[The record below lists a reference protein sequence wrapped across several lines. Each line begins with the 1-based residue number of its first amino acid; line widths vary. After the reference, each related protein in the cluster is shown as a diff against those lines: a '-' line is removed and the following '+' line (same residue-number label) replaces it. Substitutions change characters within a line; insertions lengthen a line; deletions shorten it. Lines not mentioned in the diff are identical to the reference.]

1 MRTQSGRNPLLERL
15 KQVYWPIDGLFEEF
29 STSFPPLFLA
39 SLRVESER
47 HKQETRRLRQA
58 ISARGGWGQNR
69 PRATPRKNFCRI
81 LDLAFSRSGGWAPRS
96 RAMRI
101 TRIIVSVIAA
111 LSIACGVCAQ
121 EALKGEV
128 VKVDKASKRIRIKL
142 SGTVGSSD
150 ATAPTPFKVQ
160 DARMFDAVKP
170 GDKVSFTAE
179 REDGV
184 MTIKELT
191 KE

>member
-1 MRTQSGRNPLLERL
+1 
-15 KQVYWPIDGLFEEF
+15 
-29 STSFPPLFLA
+29 
-39 SLRVESER
+39 
-47 HKQETRRLRQA
+47 
-58 ISARGGWGQNR
+58 
-69 PRATPRKNFCRI
+69 
-81 LDLAFSRSGGWAPRS
+81 
-96 RAMRI
+96 MRI
-101 TRIIVSVIAA
+101 THIILSGIVALGIANA
-111 LSIACGVCAQ
+111 AYTQ

-128 VKVDKASKRIRIKL
+128 VTVDKASKKIGIKL

-160 DARMFDAVKP
+160 DTRLLNAVKP

-184 MTIKELT
+184 MTIKEIT

>member
-1 MRTQSGRNPLLERL
+1 MDRS
-15 KQVYWPIDGLFEEF
+15 
-29 STSFPPLFLA
+29 LFLA
-39 SLRVESER
+39 
-47 HKQETRRLRQA
+47 
-58 ISARGGWGQNR
+58 
-69 PRATPRKNFCRI
+69 
-81 LDLAFSRSGGWAPRS
+81 
-96 RAMRI
+96 RI
-101 TRIIVSVIAA
+101 TRITLSVIVA
-111 LSIACGVCAQ
+111 LSIASAAYAQ

-128 VKVDKASKRIRIKL
+128 VTVDKASKKIGIKL

-160 DARMFDAVKP
+160 DARMFKVVKP

-184 MTIKELT
+184 MTIKEIK